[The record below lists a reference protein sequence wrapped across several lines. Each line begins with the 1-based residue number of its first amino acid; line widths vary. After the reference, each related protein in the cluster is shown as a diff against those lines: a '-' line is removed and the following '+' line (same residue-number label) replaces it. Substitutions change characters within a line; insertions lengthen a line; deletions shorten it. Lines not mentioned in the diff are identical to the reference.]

1 MSTPKVIEHLQKN
14 QVVLS
19 QGKKKIF
26 QSYDSIIAIKDFN
39 KTPMQIT
46 LDKNYWDYSQTT
58 GKYRNIFLGMDK
70 KETEKQI
77 KQNIIKLKD
86 LNK

>member
-26 QSYDSIIAIKDFN
+26 QSYDSIIAIKDCC
-39 KTPMQIT
+39 I
-46 LDKNYWDYSQTT
+46 L
-58 GKYRNIFLGMDK
+58 
-70 KETEKQI
+70 EKA
-77 KQNIIKLKD
+77 
-86 LNK
+86 